1 METGDITRTPRNR
14 WWREV
19 LYIAAFYLVYS
30 SIRNL
35 FGSAQ
40 VSPDTALR
48 NAYRIIDLQQL
59 LLIYHEPTIQGWF
72 LDWTW
77 FIKFWNVFYATL
89 HFLVTGGVLI
99 WLFLRADELR
109 YRRWRNTLAIMTG
122 LALIGFALFPL
133 MPPRLLPDCGP
144 FGGCVTAPFVD
155 TMARYGG
162 LWSFRDG
169 PMEAISNQYAAMPS
183 LHVGWALWCVAPFLS
198 RGQAWRRTTLLL
210 LYPLATVFAIVVT
223 GNHFVLDAAGGLLVL
238 VVAHQLAFHFTRPA
252 GAPHPLARGPL
263 ARSASRAPQPPTP
276 PPTTPPDTGDSRP
289 VGYG

>member
-1 METGDITRTPRNR
+1 MASPAITRTPRR
-14 WWREV
+14 LWWREV
-19 LYIAAFYLVYS
+19 LYIAVFYVVYS

-40 VSPDTALR
+40 VEPATALR
-48 NAYRIIDLQQL
+48 NAYRLIDLERL
-59 LLIYHEPTIQGWF
+59 LFLYHEPTIQHWF

-77 FIKFWNVFYATL
+77 FLKFWNLYYATL
-89 HFLVTGGVLI
+89 HFIVTGGVLL
-99 WLFLRADELR
+99 WLFLKADELR
-109 YRRWRNTLAIMTG
+109 YRRWRNA
-122 LALIGFALFPL
+122 LALMTALALLGFAAYPL

-144 FGGCVTAPFVD
+144 YGGCVTAPFVD

-183 LHVGWALWCVAPFLS
+183 LHIGWAIWCIAPFLNRYRS
-198 RGQAWRRTTLLL
+198 RRFTALLL

-223 GNHFVLDAAGGLLVL
+223 GNHFILDAAGGLVVFEVARRLAWRFSRPLVAGRPL
-238 VVAHQLAFHFTRPA
+238 LNLAFRPS
-252 GAPHPLARGPL
+252 PPAR
-263 ARSASRAPQPPTP
+263 
-276 PPTTPPDTGDSRP
+276 PDRGSQEP